1 MLLLKATSRFLKDL
15 KLAKKRGYD
24 IDKLEA
30 IVDLLQAQTPLPP
43 KNKDH
48 TLIGEW
54 NHHRECHLQ
63 PDWLLIY
70 RVEAAFLILE
80 RTGTHADLFD

>member
-1 MLLLKATSRFLKDL
+1 VLLFKTTSRFLKDL
-15 KLAKKRGYD
+15 KLAKKRGYN

-30 IVDLLQAQTPLPP
+30 IVDLLQVQTPLPP

-48 TLIGEW
+48 TLTGEW
-54 NHHRECHLQ
+54 NHHRECHIQ

-70 RVEAAFLILE
+70 RIEATFLILE

>member
-1 MLLLKATSRFLKDL
+1 VLLLKTTSRVLKDL
-15 KLAKKRGYD
+15 KLAIKRGYNLD
-24 IDKLEA
+24 RLEA
-30 IVDLLQAQTPLPP
+30 IVDLLQAQRPLPP

-48 TLIGEW
+48 TLTGEW
-54 NHHRECHLQ
+54 IHHRECHIQ

-70 RVEAAFLILE
+70 RIDATFLILE